1 MNLTTIGIDLA
12 KSVFQLHGIDD
23 QGQVRLQRTLSR
35 RQMARF
41 FANLDPCLI
50 GMEICGSAHHWARR
64 LRGFGHTVKLISPQF
79 VTPYRKGNKT
89 DGNDAMAICEA
100 VTRPDMR
107 FIPIKTTEQQALLM
121 VHRIRERLKS
131 ERTAL
136 INQVRGLL
144 AEFGLVM
151 PQGASALRRL
161 LPGILEDA
169 ENELPPLARELFA
182 NLYQQLDFIDVQLQ
196 GYDQQID
203 AWAKNDSVCQRLLA
217 LEGIG
222 PLTAT
227 AMVATV
233 GDATVFKNG
242 RQFAAW
248 LGLTPREHSSG
259 GKYKRFGISKRGDSY
274 LRKLLVHGAR
284 SMMRLT
290 PKRDDKKSRWIEQ
303 LRARHHDN
311 VAACALAAK
320 HARIIWAMMA
330 KGTSYQLA
338 R

>member
-12 KSVFQLHGIDD
+12 KSVFQLHGIDN
-23 QGQVRLQRTLSR
+23 QGQVRLCKALSR
-35 RQMARF
+35 GQMLRF

-50 GMEICGSAHHWARR
+50 GMEVCGSAHHWARQ
-64 LRGFGHTVKLISPQF
+64 LQGFGHTVKLISPQF

-107 FIPIKTTEQQALLM
+107 FVPVKTTEQQALLM
-121 VHRIRERLKS
+121 VHRIRERVKS

-136 INQVRGLL
+136 INQTRGLL
-144 AEFGLVM
+144 AEFGIVI
-151 PQGASALRRL
+151 PQGAGALRRH
-161 LPGILEDA
+161 LPGILEEA
-169 ENELPPLARELFA
+169 ENDLPSLARELFA
-182 NLYQQLDFIDVQLQ
+182 NLYQQLDFIESQLQ
-196 GYDQQID
+196 GYDNQIN
-203 AWAKNDSVCQRLLA
+203 AWAKQDIVCQRLLA

-227 AMVATV
+227 ALVASV

-290 PKRDDKKSRWIEQ
+290 PKRDDKKSRWVEQ

-320 HARIIWAMMA
+320 HARIIWALMA
-330 KGTSYQLA
+330 KETTYELA

>member
-12 KSVFQLHGIDD
+12 KTVFQVHGINA
-23 QGQVRLQRTLSR
+23 QGQVRLCKSLTR
-35 RQMARF
+35 RQMLRF

-50 GMEICGSAHHWARR
+50 GMEVCGSAHHWARR
-64 LRGFGHTVKLISPQF
+64 LQSFGHTVKLISPQF

-100 VTRPDMR
+100 VSRPDMR
-107 FIPIKTTEQQALLM
+107 FVPIKTTEQQALLM
-121 VHRIRERLKS
+121 LHRIRERVKS

-136 INQVRGLL
+136 INQTRGLL
-144 AEFGLVM
+144 AEFGLIL
-151 PQGASALRRL
+151 PQGAGALRRH

-169 ENELPPLARELFA
+169 ENDLPLLARTQFA
-182 NLYQQLDFIDVQLQ
+182 NLYQQLDAVDTQLQNYDRQIDV
-196 GYDQQID
+196 
-203 AWAKNDSVCQRLLA
+203 WAKNDALCQRLLA
-217 LEGIG
+217 LEGVG

-227 AMVATV
+227 TLVATV

-290 PKRDDKKSRWIEQ
+290 PKRMDKKSRWVEL
-303 LRARHHDN
+303 LRSRHHDN

-320 HARIIWAMMA
+320 HARIIWALMA
-330 KGTSYQLA
+330 KGTTYQVVH
-338 R
+338 